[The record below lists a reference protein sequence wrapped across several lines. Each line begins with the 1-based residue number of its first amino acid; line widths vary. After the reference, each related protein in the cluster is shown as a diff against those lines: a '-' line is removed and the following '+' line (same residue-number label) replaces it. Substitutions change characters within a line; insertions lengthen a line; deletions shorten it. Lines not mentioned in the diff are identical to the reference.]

1 MHLPVWVVEQ
11 VELYRHYHLLVA
23 CHLKVYLSNEAQ
35 NMRENMDITILKEV
49 ILVSGLSRSVYP
61 LFAPYQFR
69 WVCTC
74 SWAVHEAIWLQLQNR
89 GGGEGGGRERK
100 GICAVIVSPPMEI
113 ESDSSANKYF
123 TIYDLLLPRLGI
135 LHPKPVGRATCFLDK
150 KRLLSLNWFERSCLI
165 WCRVYFLKVYATI
178 CRRYLIIASIQRRPA
193 RLYPSRFGLGW
204 KPFIFD
210 NYCV

>member
-1 MHLPVWVVEQ
+1 MAQYPEMRAELKEKEKLIVDGVMANQKLQQGRVHLPVWVVEQ

-69 WVCTC
+69 CVCTC
-74 SWAVHEAIWLQLQNR
+74 SWAVHEAICFNSKI
-89 GGGEGGGRERK
+89 GEGGRERK
-100 GICAVIVSPPMEI
+100 EICAVIVSPLMEI
-113 ESDSSANKYF
+113 ESDFSANKYF

-150 KRLLSLNWFERSCLI
+150 KRLLSLNWFQRSCLI
-165 WCRVYFLKVYATI
+165 
-178 CRRYLIIASIQRRPA
+178 
-193 RLYPSRFGLGW
+193 
-204 KPFIFD
+204 
-210 NYCV
+210 